1 MSSQESYGSPDLE
14 TSAFELLA
22 FWQDHVRVFALPAH
36 GSVTVGRAPENDICL
51 EHPSVS
57 RQHAVLHLG
66 PEVTIQD
73 LGGTNGTFV
82 RDDTS
87 ADSVETV
94 GLRQLSGQA
103 ARVLVGDSVTLGG
116 VSVVLRRTAQELQVD
131 RTSASGEGDSGI
143 VIRDPSM
150 TLLYAQVELAA
161 RALISILLFGETGV
175 GKEVLAR
182 AIHARS
188 ARAHRPFM
196 GINCAAL
203 SGTLLEGELFGYER
217 GAFTGAVQGRPGLF
231 EAADGGSVFL
241 DELGEMPLETQA
253 KVLRLIE
260 ERSVTRLGGRTPRAI
275 DVRFIS
281 ATNRDLCVD
290 AEQGGFRRDLYYRLN
305 GMSLRIPPL
314 RERRADIEPL
324 AWRFAQ
330 QAARQLDRREPPV
343 LSSDALE
350 VLQGYEWPG
359 NVREL
364 RNAVERAVVL
374 CPDGVIRSEH
384 LPGILTGQVAAA
396 PRLTQSQPPA
406 DVQPVRSELRDI
418 ERARIIEVLARC
430 HGNQTQAA
438 KLLGMSRR
446 TLVTRLGQFN
456 LPRPRKK

>member
-1 MSSQESYGSPDLE
+1 M
-14 TSAFELLA
+14 
-22 FWQDHVRVFALPAH
+22 RVFALPAH

>member
-1 MSSQESYGSPDLE
+1 
-14 TSAFELLA
+14 
-22 FWQDHVRVFALPAH
+22 
-36 GSVTVGRAPENDICL
+36 
-51 EHPSVS
+51 
-57 RQHAVLHLG
+57 
-66 PEVTIQD
+66 VTIQD

-103 ARVLVGDSVTLGG
+103 ARVLVGDSLTLGG

-131 RTSASGEGDSGI
+131 RTSAGGEDDSGI
-143 VIRDPSM
+143 VIRDPGM

-281 ATNRDLCVD
+281 ATNRDLCVV

-324 AWRFAQ
+324 ARRFAQ

-364 RNAVERAVVL
+364 RNAIERAVVL

-418 ERARIIEVLARC
+418 ERGRIIEVLARC

>member
-1 MSSQESYGSPDLE
+1 MGSY
-14 TSAFELLA
+14 ELLA
-22 FWQDHVRVFALPAH
+22 FWQDHVRVFALPAA
-36 GSVTVGRAPENDICL
+36 GSVTIGRSSDNDICI
-51 EHPSVS
+51 EHASVS

-66 PEVTIQD
+66 PQMSIED

-82 RDDTS
+82 RDDTR
-87 ADSVETV
+87 ADSTETL
-94 GLRQLSGQA
+94 GLRQLSRA
-103 ARVLVGDSVTLGG
+103 SAPITVGDSVTLGG
-116 VSVVLRRTAQELQVD
+116 VSVVLRRAAAALDVD
-131 RTSASGEGDSGI
+131 HVSNGYDNDNGI
-143 VIRDPSM
+143 VIRDPCM

-188 ARAHRPFM
+188 ARAARPFM

-203 SGTLLEGELFGYER
+203 SGTLLEGELFGYEK
-217 GAFTGAVQGRPGLF
+217 GAFTGAVQARPGLF

-241 DELGEMPLETQA
+241 DELGEMPPDTQA
-253 KVLRLIE
+253 KLLRLIE
-260 ERSVTRLGGRTPRAI
+260 ERTVTRLGGRTPRPI

-281 ATNRDLCVD
+281 ATNRDLRLDV
-290 AEQGGFRRDLYYRLN
+290 EQGRFRGDLYYRLN
-305 GMSLRIPPL
+305 GMSLRIPSL

-324 AWRFAQ
+324 ARRFAQ
-330 QAARQLDRREPPV
+330 QAAQQLDRTERPTLSRE
-343 LSSDALE
+343 ALE
-350 VLQGYEWPG
+350 ILQSYDWPG

-364 RNAVERAVVL
+364 RNAIERAVVL
-374 CPDGVIRSEH
+374 CPDSQIRVEH
-384 LPGILTGQVAAA
+384 LPGVVVGTEEAEPERDEALPTV
-396 PRLTQSQPPA
+396 T
-406 DVQPVRSELRDI
+406 VQPVRDELRNI

-456 LPRPRKK
+456 LPRPRKR

>member
-1 MSSQESYGSPDLE
+1 MGKY
-14 TSAFELLA
+14 ELLA
-22 FWQDHVRVFALPAH
+22 FWQDHVRVFALPAS
-36 GSVTVGRAPENDICL
+36 GSVTIGRSSESDVCI
-51 EHPSVS
+51 EHASVS
-57 RQHAVLHLG
+57 RQHAILHLG
-66 PEVTIQD
+66 AAITIED

-82 RDDTS
+82 RDETRVDT
-87 ADSVETV
+87 AETL
-94 GLRQLSGQA
+94 GLRQLSGQSA
-103 ARVLVGDSVTLGG
+103 QIAVGDSVTLGG
-116 VSVVLRRTAQELQVD
+116 VSVVLRRTAEDLDVE
-131 RTSASGEGDSGI
+131 RVSSGQDNESGI

-188 ARAHRPFM
+188 ARAERPFM

-203 SGTLLEGELFGYER
+203 SGTLLEGELFGYEK
-217 GAFTGAVQGRPGLF
+217 GAFTGAVQARPGLF

-241 DELGEMPLETQA
+241 DELGEMPADTQA

-260 ERSVTRLGGRTPRAI
+260 ERTVTRLGGRTARAI

-281 ATNRDLCVD
+281 ATNRDLRLDV
-290 AEQGGFRRDLYYRLN
+290 EQGRFRGDLYYRLN
-305 GMSLRIPPL
+305 GMSLRIPSL

-324 AWRFAQ
+324 ARRFAQ
-330 QAARQLDRREPPV
+330 QAAQQLDRTDRPM
-343 LSSDALE
+343 LSAEALE
-350 VLQGYEWPG
+350 ILQGYDWPG

-364 RNAVERAVVL
+364 RNAIERAVVL
-374 CPDGVIRSEH
+374 CTDGVIRTEH
-384 LPGILTGQVAAA
+384 LPGVIIGAEEPAPEREDAASV
-396 PRLTQSQPPA
+396 PLL
-406 DVQPVRSELRDI
+406 PVRSELRSI
-418 ERARIIEVLARC
+418 ERARIIEVLTRC

-446 TLVTRLGQFN
+446 TLVTRLSQFN